1 MIDFADQ
8 IREHV
13 EYKEMELGFS
23 LDVENI
29 LDAVKDESPQ
39 TLDEAFDL
47 VDELLGSVFAQTG
60 PEEDDWED
68 DLTVDTFDEEGFF
81 I

>member
-8 IREHV
+8 VREHV

-23 LDVENI
+23 LDVDNI
-29 LDAVKDESPQ
+29 LDAVKEDSPQ

-47 VDELLGSVFAQTG
+47 VDELLGSILGQTR

-68 DLTVDTFDEEGFF
+68 DFTVDTFDEEGFF